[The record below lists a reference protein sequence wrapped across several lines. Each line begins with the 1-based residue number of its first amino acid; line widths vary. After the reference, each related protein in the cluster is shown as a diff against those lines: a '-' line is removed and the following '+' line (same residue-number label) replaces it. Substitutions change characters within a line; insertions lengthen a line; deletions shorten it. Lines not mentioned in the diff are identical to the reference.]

1 MKIIGLTGL
10 TGAGKSTVAQRLMA
24 YGCYHIDADKVARN
38 VINNNEN
45 VKNKLKARFGE
56 DVVNSDGTINRPVLA
71 SRAFADEDSTND
83 LNSIT
88 HPAVTEEIQSIIK
101 DMKEVGY
108 RAVIIDAI
116 ALFESGEDAL
126 CGICTEHPRFYN
138 EFSESVECGLG
149 LCCEEVCRLLL
160 ETDEPCNYVTEI
172 VPEDEI
178 SIGFYLDESVH
189 EDYIAIYTLRAEMF
203 EILNSDLSFD
213 DKINGLKGLVE
224 KAINEKIVLDSDGAI
239 LARYDETEP
248 INSEWTEYFNSLK
261 DNICVYLEKEKPF
274 DEATNGDKLYSKI
287 LSYIIFR
294 HLGSCLYNESSSLGE
309 CLSFCVSAVRFIKL
323 CDMKTYHEKG
333 TLTLSDR
340 IENVKR
346 WSKQIEYSD
355 LNVDML
361 TK

>member
-126 CGICTEHPRFYN
+126 CDFTVAVVAPLDIRLERIMKRDNLTEEKALERIN
-138 EFSESVECGLG
+138 AQKDESFFTTKADFVLWNYPPYDINVEIKPITLQLG
-149 LCCEEVCRLLL
+149 L
-160 ETDEPCNYVTEI
+160 
-172 VPEDEI
+172 
-178 SIGFYLDESVH
+178 
-189 EDYIAIYTLRAEMF
+189 
-203 EILNSDLSFD
+203 
-213 DKINGLKGLVE
+213 
-224 KAINEKIVLDSDGAI
+224 
-239 LARYDETEP
+239 
-248 INSEWTEYFNSLK
+248 
-261 DNICVYLEKEKPF
+261 
-274 DEATNGDKLYSKI
+274 
-287 LSYIIFR
+287 
-294 HLGSCLYNESSSLGE
+294 
-309 CLSFCVSAVRFIKL
+309 
-323 CDMKTYHEKG
+323 
-333 TLTLSDR
+333 
-340 IENVKR
+340 
-346 WSKQIEYSD
+346 
-355 LNVDML
+355 
-361 TK
+361 